1 MSDAMLLCF
10 VAFHTEQIACV
21 RLRKKVL
28 ARAKV
33 LIASAKLSI
42 PSTWDFS
49 MNPFLVE
56 LVGFLL
62 SARCGKPV
70 CKVLWNH

>member
-1 MSDAMLLCF
+1 MQCFFCF

-33 LIASAKLSI
+33 LTASAKLSI

-49 MNPFLVE
+49 MHMFQ
-56 LVGFLL
+56 
-62 SARCGKPV
+62 GK
-70 CKVLWNH
+70 KRGWQTKETRAERREG